1 MEIKHVRR
9 NAWEASTS
17 RGNNLEG
24 LKDKLKRVKVEVKN
38 WNEEVVSSTKNR
50 KQQLLAEIKELDW
63 QDDDEIL
70 SEDMRV
76 KRMDLL
82 SQLRSL
88 KEKDIAML
96 KQKARVEWL
105 KSGDTNSK
113 FYHSRLRWR
122 TTKND
127 IMGLR
132 INGVWC
138 EEVPRV
144 KCQVKEYFESRFG
157 VNLLSLVNLDGVG
170 FKSILAADNA
180 LLCDNISEV
189 EVLEAVSQCG
199 SSKCPGPDGFNFAF
213 VKNYWEVIGK
223 DFVLA
228 IRNFQST
235 GFISR
240 GCNASFITLIAKK
253 NSLSN
258 LNEFRPISLV
268 GCVYKILSKIMANR
282 LKKILP
288 SIIDV
293 NQSAFLSGRG
303 LLDNILVAN
312 ETVDYLKKEKKSG
325 VIVKVDFEK
334 AYDSVDWKF
343 LYYMLGRLGF
353 NCKWIKWLK
362 HVWNRPQYRY

>member
-127 IMGLR
+127 
-132 INGVWC
+132 NG
-138 EEVPRV
+138 
-144 KCQVKEYFESRFG
+144 
-157 VNLLSLVNLDGVG
+157 
-170 FKSILAADNA
+170 
-180 LLCDNISEV
+180 
-189 EVLEAVSQCG
+189 
-199 SSKCPGPDGFNFAF
+199 
-213 VKNYWEVIGK
+213 
-223 DFVLA
+223 
-228 IRNFQST
+228 T
-235 GFISR
+235 
-240 GCNASFITLIAKK
+240 
-253 NSLSN
+253 
-258 LNEFRPISLV
+258 
-268 GCVYKILSKIMANR
+268 
-282 LKKILP
+282 
-288 SIIDV
+288 
-293 NQSAFLSGRG
+293 
-303 LLDNILVAN
+303 
-312 ETVDYLKKEKKSG
+312 
-325 VIVKVDFEK
+325 
-334 AYDSVDWKF
+334 
-343 LYYMLGRLGF
+343 
-353 NCKWIKWLK
+353 
-362 HVWNRPQYRY
+362 